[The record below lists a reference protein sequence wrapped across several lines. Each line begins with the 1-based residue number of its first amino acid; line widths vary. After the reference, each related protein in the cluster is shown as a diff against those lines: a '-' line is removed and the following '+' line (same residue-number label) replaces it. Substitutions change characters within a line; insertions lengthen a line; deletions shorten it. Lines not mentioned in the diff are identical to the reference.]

1 MTSGIICR
9 VLCTENG
16 QPTRELVGSG
26 RESKSSP
33 RLPKRPAAKKLYTLA
48 SLIARRISSLLFP
61 GFFLKAT
68 DKLIFATLAINQIIV
83 GKFPVGLFQ
92 FAFDNVPVA
101 FDLEFIHTL

>member
-9 VLCTENG
+9 VLYAENG

-26 RESKSSP
+26 RKSKSSP

-61 GFFLKAT
+61 SFLKAT

-92 FAFDNVPVA
+92 FAFDNVPVS
-101 FDLEFIHTL
+101 FDL